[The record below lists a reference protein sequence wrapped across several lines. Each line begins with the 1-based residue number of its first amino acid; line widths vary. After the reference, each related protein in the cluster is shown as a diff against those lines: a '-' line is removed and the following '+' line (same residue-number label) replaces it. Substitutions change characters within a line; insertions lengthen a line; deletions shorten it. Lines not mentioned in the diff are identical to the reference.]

1 MFIKRFKVRNT
12 FLCTGGRTSKILI
25 QRFQTKKI
33 LIKKKKI
40 KLIFSYHRFYNN
52 SSSFVHAGLDLP
64 NREAT
69 VVIGQKQIHSKIQQ
83 LNFHDCHAKISQV
96 DSQAT
101 LGSGVVVQVTGE
113 LSNDGQPMRRFTQTF
128 VLAAQSPKKY
138 YVHNDIFRYQDVYG
152 DEEAEVESGRSENDE
167 EVESE
172 NVENT
177 SILAQAPAN
186 IFYPIPPAGQNVT
199 IQPFVQQSQ
208 MNGVIHEEII
218 QVPVQN
224 LQQQTIPQQQQQ
236 QIPQTTTIIPIEP
249 NLVPIIT
256 APVTI
261 QTPIVPSSTIDN
273 INEPII
279 IETTLKINESQN
291 EIVPEII
298 ENEQQQQQERKDE
311 KIDLAPK
318 EEIKPVS
325 NEPKTYANLFK
336 SPSGLSFVST
346 PQYVSSAPQRQSTVS
361 PPPQSKYQQDER
373 RSESGGPSGPLP
385 QRSNARQMPRGKKKN

>member
-1 MFIKRFKVRNT
+1 M
-12 FLCTGGRTSKILI
+12 
-25 QRFQTKKI
+25 
-33 LIKKKKI
+33 
-40 KLIFSYHRFYNN
+40 
-52 SSSFVHAGLDLP
+52 P

-138 YVHNDIFRYQDVYG
+138 YVHNDIFRYQDVYA

-172 NVENT
+172 SVENT

-236 QIPQTTTIIPIEP
+236 QQQIPITTPIIPIEP

-261 QTPIVPSSTIDN
+261 QSPIVPSTID
-273 INEPII
+273 INEPVI
-279 IETTLKINESQN
+279 IETTLKINESQI
-291 EIVPEII
+291 ETAPEII
-298 ENEQQQQQERKDE
+298 ENEQQQNDIKPME
-311 KIDLAPK
+311 KIDLVPK

-346 PQYVSSAPQRQSTVS
+346 PQYVSSAPQRQNTVS
-361 PPPQSKYQQDER
+361 PPPQTKYQQDER

-385 QRSNARQMPRGKKKN
+385 QRSNARQMPRGKKMLFF

>member
-1 MFIKRFKVRNT
+1 M
-12 FLCTGGRTSKILI
+12 
-25 QRFQTKKI
+25 
-33 LIKKKKI
+33 
-40 KLIFSYHRFYNN
+40 
-52 SSSFVHAGLDLP
+52 P

-152 DEEAEVESGRSENDE
+152 DEEAEVESSRSENDE

-172 NVENT
+172 SLDNT
-177 SILAQAPAN
+177 STLAQAPAT

-199 IQPFVQQSQ
+199 IQPFVQQPQ

-218 QVPVQN
+218 QTLPVQN

-236 QIPQTTTIIPIEP
+236 QLPIPVPIIPIEP

-256 APVTI
+256 APVPI
-261 QTPIVPSSTIDN
+261 LTPIVPSTID
-273 INEPII
+273 INEPVI
-279 IETTLKINESQN
+279 IETTLKINENSPI
-291 EIVPEII
+291 ELAPEII
-298 ENEQQQQQERKDE
+298 ENEQQQQIEIITKQIE
-311 KIDLAPK
+311 KIDLTPK

-336 SPSGLSFVST
+336 SQTGLSFVST
-346 PQYVSSAPQRQSTVS
+346 PQYVSSASQRQNTVS

-373 RSESGGPSGPLP
+373 RSESGGPSGSLP
-385 QRSNARQMPRGKKKN
+385 QRSNARPMPRGKFLYNFFFV

>member
-1 MFIKRFKVRNT
+1 M
-12 FLCTGGRTSKILI
+12 
-25 QRFQTKKI
+25 
-33 LIKKKKI
+33 
-40 KLIFSYHRFYNN
+40 
-52 SSSFVHAGLDLP
+52 P

-172 NVENT
+172 SVENT
-177 SILAQAPAN
+177 SILAQAPAT

-224 LQQQTIPQQQQQ
+224 LQQQSIPQQQQQ
-236 QIPQTTTIIPIEP
+236 QLPIPAPIIPIEP

-261 QTPIVPSSTIDN
+261 QSPIVPSTID
-273 INEPII
+273 INEPVI
-279 IETTLKINESQN
+279 IETTLKINENSPI
-291 EIVPEII
+291 ETASEII
-298 ENEQQQQQERKDE
+298 ENEQQQQQQIEIINKPME

-336 SPSGLSFVST
+336 SPTGLSFVSA
-346 PQYVSSAPQRQSTVS
+346 PQYVSSAPQRQNTVS

-385 QRSNARQMPRGKKKN
+385 QRSNARQMPRGKK

>member
-1 MFIKRFKVRNT
+1 M
-12 FLCTGGRTSKILI
+12 
-25 QRFQTKKI
+25 
-33 LIKKKKI
+33 
-40 KLIFSYHRFYNN
+40 
-52 SSSFVHAGLDLP
+52 P
-64 NREAT
+64 NREAA

-172 NVENT
+172 SLENT
-177 SILAQAPAN
+177 STLAQAPAT
-186 IFYPIPPAGQNVT
+186 IFYPLPPAGQNVT
-199 IQPFVQQSQ
+199 IQPFVQQTQ

-218 QVPVQN
+218 QTIPVQN
-224 LQQQTIPQQQQQ
+224 LQQQHSIPQQQQQ
-236 QIPQTTTIIPIEP
+236 QLPIPAPIIPIEP
-249 NLVPIIT
+249 NLVPVIT
-256 APVTI
+256 APVPI
-261 QTPIVPSSTIDN
+261 QTPNVPSTID
-273 INEPII
+273 INEPVI
-279 IETTLKINESQN
+279 IETTLKINENSPIEQA
-291 EIVPEII
+291 PEII
-298 ENEQQQQQERKDE
+298 ENEQIEIIKPME
-311 KIDLAPK
+311 KIDVTPK

-336 SPSGLSFVST
+336 SQTGLSFVST
-346 PQYVSSAPQRQSTVS
+346 PQYVSSAPQRQNTVS
-361 PPPQSKYQQDER
+361 PPPQAKYQQDER

-385 QRSNARQMPRGKKKN
+385 QRSNARQMPRGNIFFLNFIL

>member
-1 MFIKRFKVRNT
+1 M
-12 FLCTGGRTSKILI
+12 
-25 QRFQTKKI
+25 
-33 LIKKKKI
+33 
-40 KLIFSYHRFYNN
+40 
-52 SSSFVHAGLDLP
+52 
-64 NREAT
+64 
-69 VVIGQKQIHSKIQQ
+69 
-83 LNFHDCHAKISQV
+83 NFHDCHAKISQV

-172 NVENT
+172 SVENT
-177 SILAQAPAN
+177 SILAQAPAT
-186 IFYPIPPAGQNVT
+186 IFYPIQPPAGQNVT

-224 LQQQTIPQQQQQ
+224 LQQQQQQQSIPQQQQQ
-236 QIPQTTTIIPIEP
+236 QLPIPAPIIPIEP

-261 QTPIVPSSTIDN
+261 QSPIVPSTID
-273 INEPII
+273 INEPVI
-279 IETTLKINESQN
+279 IETTLKINENSPI
-291 EIVPEII
+291 ETAPEII
-298 ENEQQQQQERKDE
+298 ENEQQQQQQQIEQINKPLE

-336 SPSGLSFVST
+336 SQTGLSFVST
-346 PQYVSSAPQRQSTVS
+346 PQYVSSAPQRQNTVS
-361 PPPQSKYQQDER
+361 PPPQTKYQQDER

-385 QRSNARQMPRGKKKN
+385 QRSNNARQMPRGKHFFFIFNFF